1 MQHNSSLGIPLQ
13 IPFVHLDKTE
23 GEQLYMNRNWLSSGK
38 KTCDSNKRFLTPP
51 SLSVTFRR
59 VFLSDLTPSH
69 IIWD

>member
-38 KTCDSNKRFLTPP
+38 KTCDSNKRFLT
-51 SLSVTFRR
+51 LF
-59 VFLSDLTPSH
+59 DTP
-69 IIWD
+69 